1 MNDVD
6 AQQEVDRIFDEV
18 DVDGNGCIDF
28 SEFVTVTVD
37 KKKLLTKNRLK
48 TAFGLFDNDGDG
60 SIDINEFKKI
70 FQQVKADDKVWQ
82 SLIQQVDENSD
93 GEINF
98 EEFKEMMTKI
108 A

>member
-1 MNDVD
+1 MKVFQALDRNHDGQLDKDELRIGFQKTMNDVD
-6 AQQEVDRIFDEV
+6 AEAEVDRIFDEV

-37 KKKLLTKNRLK
+37 KKKLLTKQRLK

-70 FQQVKADDKVWQ
+70 F
-82 SLIQQVDENSD
+82 
-93 GEINF
+93 
-98 EEFKEMMTKI
+98 
-108 A
+108 